1 MSESLAQFERVESLS
16 FDCYGTLIDWETGIR
31 AALDTLAGVSS
42 AASLDRHALFDTY
55 LEVEAEIE
63 AGPYLPYKEVLSR
76 VQAELAR
83 RFGLAVPAGW
93 ERLLPESLPNWK
105 PFSDTNAA
113 LARLKR
119 RCRLGIVSN
128 TDRDLFAGTARHFAP
143 VIERF
148 DFLVLAEDVR
158 SYKPGRGHF
167 DRLLEALGGD
177 PSRHLHVAQS
187 LYHDG
192 VPCADLGL
200 SFVWINRR
208 QETNDPRVRPFAVF
222 DNLTGLADALEA

>member
-1 MSESLAQFERVESLS
+1 VNKSDLHPERVDSLS

-31 AALDTLAGVSS
+31 AALDALAGVGGDTSI
-42 AASLDRHALFDTY
+42 DRRVLFDTY
-55 LEVEAEIE
+55 LEAEAKIE
-63 AGPYLPYKEVLSR
+63 GGPYLPYKEILAR

-83 RFGLAVPAGW
+83 RFGLAVPSGR
-93 ERLLPESLPNWK
+93 ERLLPESLPDWK
-105 PFSDTNAA
+105 PFPDTNAA
-113 LARLKR
+113 LARLAR

-128 TDRDLFAGTARHFAP
+128 TDRDLFADTAGHFAP
-143 VIERF
+143 VVERF

-158 SYKPGRGHF
+158 SYKPARGHF
-167 DRLLEALGGD
+167 DRLLEALGRD

-208 QETNDPRVRPFAVF
+208 KEANDTRARPLAVF
-222 DNLTGLADALEA
+222 DDLTGLADALGA